1 MYDHVLIRFGRVG
14 IMHTFRDYHAA
25 PVSNCDQDRRY
36 AVPDR
41 SLLTQNEIMPADALG
56 QVSLDISSS
65 CHPR

>member
-1 MYDHVLIRFGRVG
+1 
-14 IMHTFRDYHAA
+14 MHTSRDYHAA
-25 PVSNCDQDRRY
+25 TVGDCDQDRRC

-41 SLLTQNEIMPADALG
+41 SFLTQNVIMSADALG